1 MPLRFS
7 TSSASISGIVADRTA
22 AVLHQ
27 GMARNWRDL
36 EAAPQRPK
44 LPDGQS

>member
-7 TSSASISGIVADRTA
+7 TSSTSISGVVADKTA

-27 GMARNWRDL
+27 GMARK
-36 EAAPQRPK
+36 ERP
-44 LPDGQS
+44 LR